1 MLINRGN
8 CFTFLLFCTVL
19 ALTSCNTSKFLAED
33 EYLLEKN
40 NIKFQGKEK
49 IKNKGTLKYNLASFY
64 KQRPNGNFLFAPREW
79 FYFKTEAKEDPS
91 KFRRW
96 QQRVLGE
103 PPSIY
108 DEELASA
115 TSEAMQYFLEYKG
128 YFNASVVNDHYYK
141 RHKAFVNYYIHTGP
155 LFLID
160 SVTFSSQ
167 DTLVERLINE
177 VSEATYLKKNE
188 GLEGELFELEKERIS
203 QYLRNNG
210 YAYFYSNYI
219 APLEA
224 DTNVVSKKARLYFEV
239 LPPPGEEKHTQYH
252 VGKISVFPQYDPTL
266 DESILPDTLINNIH
280 FRGDSTGFPVRPQAI
295 VNAIYLQEGQLY
307 RESVYNQTNRRLSA
321 LGVFRFVRIKYE
333 PSAQDSSILDFRIEL
348 TSNPKLELGIDFELN
363 YTNRSTSSAAA
374 DLLGIS
380 LSPSLKNRNLFNGAE
395 LLISNLSAGV
405 EVNPSSRNDARF
417 WNTID
422 LNLQTDLYFPKF
434 LDYLG
439 IWRRLNRIKTGK
451 NSRLVGNGFYRSM
464 EESAATRLRAS
475 YNFLLLLDFY
485 QYNFFNASFGY
496 DIQKSSTDRYLI
508 NHLAI
513 DYLRPETQPDFDR
526 ILDSNPFLERSFG
539 EQLFVSIL
547 FRDINYVK
555 RSRISRSGESYFLGT
570 SVEIAGAEIFAGNA
584 LYNAIRSTKDTLTLG
599 NVNFAQY
606 AKFDFDLRYYKQTSP
621 QSTLAA
627 RFNIG
632 IARPYGFA
640 TDVPYVKQFFV
651 GGPNSIRAWAARGLG
666 PGGYID
672 SLTVNSNNRLLFYQ
686 TGDLKIE
693 FNLEYRFDLLWRLK
707 GALFLDGGNVW
718 TLRRDPNRCGSQF
731 LLSRRS
737 EMNCADQPGA
747 GDPFYKQIALGAG
760 FGFRFDFTYFIFR
773 LDLGLPLRSPFPTPP
788 DPEDIREW
796 DYWYDFSSFKLRD
809 FNFNIGLGY
818 PF

>member
-1 MLINRGN
+1 MLINLGK
-8 CFTFLLFCTVL
+8 CYTFLLFCTVL

-49 IKNKGTLKYNLASFY
+49 IKNKGTLKYNLSSFY
-64 KQRPNGNFLFAPREW
+64 KQRPNGNFLFVPREW
-79 FYFKTEAKEDPS
+79 YHFKTEAQENPS
-91 KFRRW
+91 KFQRW

-115 TSEAMQYFLEYKG
+115 TAEAMQYYLEYKG

-141 RHKAFVNYYIHTGP
+141 RHKAFVNYYIHPGT
-155 LFLID
+155 LFRID
-160 SVTFSSQ
+160 TIAFSSQ
-167 DTLVERLINE
+167 DTMVQKLINQ
-177 VSEATYLKKNE
+177 VSEETYLKPGE

-203 QYLRNNG
+203 QHLRNNG

-224 DTNVVSKKARLYFEV
+224 DTNVVSKKARLYLEI
-239 LPPPGEEKHTQYH
+239 LPPPGESHHTQYRI
-252 VGKISVFPQYDPTL
+252 GKISVFPQYDPTL
-266 DESILPDTLINNIH
+266 DESTLPDTLFSNIH
-280 FRGDSTGFPVRPQAI
+280 FRGDTTNFPVRPQAI
-295 VNAIYLQEGQLY
+295 VNAVYLKEGELY
-307 RESVYNQTNRRLSA
+307 RESAYNQTNRRLSA

-333 PSAQDSSILDFRIEL
+333 PSTQDSSILDFRIEL
-348 TSNPKLELGIDFELN
+348 TSNPKLEVGIDFELN
-363 YTNRSTSSAAA
+363 YTNRSTSSATA
-374 DLLGIS
+374 DLLGVSI
-380 LSPSLKNRNLFNGAE
+380 SPSLKNRNMFNGAE
-395 LLISNLSAGV
+395 LLISNLSVGV
-405 EVNPSSRNDARF
+405 EVNPSSNNARF

-439 IWRRLNRIKTGK
+439 IWRRMNRIKTGK
-451 NSRLVGNGFYRSM
+451 NSRLVGNGFYRTM
-464 EESAATRLRAS
+464 QENAATRLRAS

-526 ILDSNPFLERSFG
+526 ILESNPFLERSFG

-555 RSRISRSGESYFLGT
+555 RSRISRKGESYFLGT
-570 SVEIAGAEIFAGNA
+570 SVEVAGAEIFAGNA
-584 LYNAIRSTKDTLTLG
+584 IYNAVRSSKDTLTLG

-606 AKFDFDLRYYKQTSP
+606 AKFDFDLRYYKQISP
-621 QSTLAA
+621 QSTFAA

-632 IARPYGFA
+632 IARPYGYA

-686 TGDLKIE
+686 TGDLKLE

-718 TLRRDPNRCGSQF
+718 TFQRDPDRCGSQF
-731 LLSRRS
+731 LFSRRS
-737 EMNCADQPGA
+737 EMDCPDQPGA

-773 LDLGLPLRSPFPTPP
+773 LDLGLPIRSPFPSP
-788 DPEDIREW
+788 DDPDNIREW
-796 DYWYDFSSFKLRD
+796 DYWYDFSGIKLKD